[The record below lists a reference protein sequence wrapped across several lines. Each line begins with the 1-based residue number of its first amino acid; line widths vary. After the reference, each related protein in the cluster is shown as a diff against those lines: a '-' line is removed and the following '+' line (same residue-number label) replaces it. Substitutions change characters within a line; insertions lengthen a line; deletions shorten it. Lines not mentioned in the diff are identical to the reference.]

1 MGSTKKNK
9 AVAPLSPEEENFDEI
24 VEKSLEAPDSSTPEP
39 EASDRLRE
47 GEDKA
52 VIALKKLVNE
62 DEEDEPANISLRTI
76 LGGDILG
83 GRWFRRN
90 FWYLVLVAVLLVFY
104 VSNRYY
110 CQQEMIEGTRLRD
123 TLQDRR
129 YKALTLSGQ
138 LKELTRRS
146 EVEKQLADT
155 TLKTPTTTI
164 YSLTV
169 EADDTAASDERAD

>member
-1 MGSTKKNK
+1 MTKDKTGGT
-9 AVAPLSPEEENFDEI
+9 PPTEDEIFDEI
-24 VEKSLEAPDSSTPEP
+24 AENRSKDIP
-39 EASDRLRE
+39 EALSAAERRDRKN
-47 GEDKA
+47 DAKA
-52 VIALKKLVNE
+52 ARALKKLVDDEDDNE
-62 DEEDEPANISLRTI
+62 SINISLRTI

-90 FWYLVLVAVLLVFY
+90 FWYLVLIAGMLVFY

-146 EVEKQLADT
+146 EIESQLADT
-155 TLKTPTTTI
+155 TLKTATTTI

-169 EADDTAASDERAD
+169 EADDTVAAN